1 MKEYLLCNPQVFVTF
16 IIGVFTLFIT
26 WWFNRNNL
34 KITNQKME
42 KELFKEFNER
52 YDKLNDDL
60 SKLDTVGNLSQ
71 LKEIKS
77 NRDVNKTMYNVL
89 MDYFN
94 LCSEQYYWYKRNR
107 ISQEIWDS
115 WYSGMMFYYN
125 SFPIV
130 KEVWLNEIRDGGYK
144 SYYLKEKDE
153 LFK

>member
-1 MKEYLLCNPQVFVTF
+1 
-16 IIGVFTLFIT
+16 
-26 WWFNRNNL
+26 
-34 KITNQKME
+34 ME

-52 YDKLNDDL
+52 YDKLNNDL
-60 SKLDTVGNLSQ
+60 SKLDTVENLSQ

-77 NRDVNKTMYNVL
+77 SDINKTLYDVL

-94 LCSEQYYWYKRNR
+94 LCSEQYYWYKRKR
-107 ISQEIWDS
+107 ISHEIWDS

-130 KEVWLNEIRDGGYK
+130 KEVWLNEIIDGGYK
-144 SYYLKEKDE
+144 SYYLKGKDE